1 MIDFRLRK
9 CFLLTRSHFLH
20 FISKKIV
27 PEIFISEI
35 VGKMSSDI
43 NVANSSKL
51 VKHNVGNS
59 LQVRSLVINCNMS
72 RKNYFRGNLQKIVKR
87 WGLLKLLSDVAVKK
101 SSSEIPGCLNFAET
115 EMVFCYQNCSDL
127 L

>member
-1 MIDFRLRK
+1 
-9 CFLLTRSHFLH
+9 
-20 FISKKIV
+20 
-27 PEIFISEI
+27 
-35 VGKMSSDI
+35 MSSDI
-43 NVANSSKL
+43 NIANSSKL
-51 VKHNVGNS
+51 VKHNVNTVGNS

-115 EMVFCYQNCSDL
+115 EMVICYQNCSDL